1 MEEMLLLWAKSNGE
15 TIKEHTQNLLDDF
28 QEFKKFYGKYFN
40 DKTLKSIEYACKYH
54 DYGKSMYIF
63 QNKRGNADYLNTLSK
78 NIKDTLNDLYKEI
91 DYPNMIPHGYIS
103 PVFLPNEN
111 IIEELGEDYL
121 YSIATAIYYHHNRK
135 ESLSSNDAF
144 RIIEEDILKRY
155 SINEDTL
162 FWDYEDYI
170 LDGTMNLSKWID
182 FAIIMGMLNR
192 FDYHASDTN
201 PNKPP
206 IEIDGSIDG
215 KYINDFVLDYFKEKP
230 YHINKCQQYAKN
242 HVDDNIIMIAST
254 GIGKTE
260 ASLFWA
266 NGEKVFYTL
275 PLKVSINAMYER
287 LIKERRNKDNKIVG
301 YGYPKDKVTLLHSNA
316 LNELLNSNDNENSL
330 TKYDASRRFSY
341 PVTVCTIDQLF
352 TFVYK
357 YHGCEQFLSV
367 LKYSKI
373 IIDEI
378 QSYEPKILA
387 KLIWGLKI
395 ITQMGGKFAIVTA
408 TMPPVLLYFINRL
421 NIPHEEPQKFLI
433 DYNRHRI
440 EIIKN
445 PPNNDFYY
453 PQIAKLSKDKKVLV
467 ICNTVKRACEVYS
480 ELSELS
486 ENSVYLLHSKYIQQ
500 DRKLLEDAILKFAK
514 DETSAGIWVSTQ
526 IVEASLDID
535 FDILFTEMS
544 TADSLLQRMGRCH
557 RNRGHGYIS
566 DTPNVYILDN
576 RSGYGTVY
584 NSDIYNRSIEFL
596 KSYDNNYFSESDK
609 MDYINKVYNVDEIKD
624 TKYFENLEKSLKDI
638 QNIVP
643 FNYTKNEALDEFRDI
658 YAITVVPQSIYDNNQ
673 LEFEKAIKTLT
684 KDKKTTREERANARA
699 FIEQH
704 SLSLSFFDRKR
715 IKDCTKSLFNGLD
728 YYTLNYYYEF
738 NKDTLSGMGLSYY
751 IDENSNQI
759 W

>member
-1 MEEMLLLWAKSNGE
+1 MEEMLSLLAKSNNNE
-15 TIKEHTQNLLDDF
+15 TIRQHTDNLLNDLDYF
-28 QEFKKFYGKYFN
+28 ITLYGKYFD
-40 DKTLKSIEYACKYH
+40 DKTLKSIRYACEYH
-54 DYGKSMYIF
+54 DYGKCIYIF
-63 QNKRGNADYLNTLSK
+63 QKKLKNTDFLNSLD
-78 NIKDTLNDLYKEI
+78 KDFKKSLENLYNDIGFPRNL
-91 DYPNMIPHGYIS
+91 PHGYIS
-103 PVFLPNEN
+103 PTFLPKKQILQELDKDCLIN
-111 IIEELGEDYL
+111 IVNV
-121 YSIATAIYYHHNRK
+121 IYYHHNRSEK
-135 ESLSSNDAF
+135 IKASQF
-144 RIIEEDILKRY
+144 KRVIEEDILKRY
-155 SINEDTL
+155 PNVKLYKKFRE
-162 FWDYEDYI
+162 
-170 LDGTMNLSKWID
+170 NLIEKNPISLEQWID
-182 FAIIMGMLNR
+182 FAIIMGILNR

-215 KYINDFVLDYFKEKP
+215 KYINDFVLDYFKKKV

-287 LIKERRNKDNKIVG
+287 LSTK
-301 YGYPKDKVTLLHSNA
+301 YGYDNRKITLLHSNA
-316 LNELLNSNDNENSL
+316 LNELLNNNNNENYF

-408 TMPPVLLYFINRL
+408 TMPPVLLHFINRL

-445 PPNNDFYY
+445 PSDNDFNFS
-453 PQIAKLSKDKKVLV
+453 QIAKLSKDKKVLV
-467 ICNTVKRACEVYS
+467 ICNTVKRACKVYS
-480 ELSELS
+480 ELNKLS
-486 ENSVYLLHSKYIQQ
+486 ENNVHLLHSKYIQQ

-514 DETSAGIWVSTQ
+514 DKKSVGIWVSTQ

-584 NSDIYNRSIEFL
+584 NSDIYDRSIEFL
-596 KSYDNNYFSESDK
+596 KFYDNNYFSENDK

-624 TKYFENLEKSLKDI
+624 TKYLENLEKNLKDI

-643 FNYTKNEALDEFRDI
+643 FNYTKNEALDKFRDI
-658 YAITVVPQSIYDNNQ
+658 YAITVVPQSIYNDHQ
-673 LEFEKAIKTLT
+673 AEFEKSIDTLT
-684 KDKKTTREERANARA
+684 KDKKSNRKERANART

-704 SLSLSFFDRKR
+704 SLSLSFFDRKL
-715 IKDCTKSLFNGLD
+715 IKDCTNSLFNGLD
-728 YYTLNYYYEF
+728 YYTINYSYEF
-738 NKDTLSGMGLSYY
+738 NKDTLSGMGLSYN